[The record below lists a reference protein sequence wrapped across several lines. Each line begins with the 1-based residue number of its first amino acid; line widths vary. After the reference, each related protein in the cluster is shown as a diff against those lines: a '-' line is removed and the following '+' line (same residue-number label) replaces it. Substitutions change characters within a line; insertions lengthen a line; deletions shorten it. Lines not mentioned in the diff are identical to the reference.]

1 MNSSQGPGKRA
12 ALVGL
17 IRIREHCT
25 FSWQEPEG
33 GGRRT
38 VVVRSNHHCAGCVAE
53 LRELGYRLVDAGAD
67 ADEE

>member
-1 MNSSQGPGKRA
+1 
-12 ALVGL
+12 L